1 MCHIGA
7 SSTSTASSID
17 PCRLQC
23 SSLLQSGCCK
33 PPTACGYTFVNPTYW
48 ISPISSTSDVDCTLW
63 SNDQMVLCYSCTSCK
78 AGLLANLRR
87 EWRTAD
93 VVLVVTLVALIFVYV
108 MGFCAFRNAKTDQ
121 LFRRYKQ
128 GHN

>member
-1 MCHIGA
+1 
-7 SSTSTASSID
+7 
-17 PCRLQC
+17 
-23 SSLLQSGCCK
+23 
-33 PPTACGYTFVNPTYW
+33 
-48 ISPISSTSDVDCTLW
+48 
-63 SNDQMVLCYSCTSCK
+63 MVLCYSCTSCK